1 MAAMSTNSRTP
12 GGRRSSVGAMVPDP
26 KGDKAAW
33 GHESTEWMPRR
44 SSAQWCVGEW
54 CVGLLTRYRY
64 GEGPSPDVMP
74 GEGPSSL
81 CAPRDSNPEPTDEE
95 SVALPIELEARAAL
109 VAQRELILLRCS
121 TIMQT
126 EIEPIHVL

>member
-1 MAAMSTNSRTP
+1 
-12 GGRRSSVGAMVPDP
+12 GSSGGAMVPDR

-64 GEGPSPDVMP
+64 GEGPSPVVMP

-81 CAPRDSNPEPTDEE
+81 CAPRDSNPEPTDSE
-95 SVALPIELEARAAL
+95 SVALPIELEERAAL
-109 VAQRELILLRCS
+109 VALRVLILITYS
-121 TIMQT
+121 A
-126 EIEPIHVL
+126 VL